1 MRAENPR
8 DLQPNTM
15 KTTVI
20 SRHEN
25 SLHELC
31 RLLTKWDSN
40 MPVTALTAGVDKVFS
55 LIQQSP
61 PDVLIVEA
69 ECAGDDELSH
79 LDTLTERFPNMT
91 VMLLCKSPT
100 AEVMQHA
107 MRLGIRE
114 LLTEP
119 LKRDQLHEAMQRA
132 HRRSQGKVESP
143 KLGRVMSWIGC
154 KGGSGQT
161 FLASNFAYALS
172 CANQTQVAL
181 IDLNLQF
188 GDAVLFLADHKPQFT
203 VADVANSHG
212 RLDAA
217 LLSSSMDH
225 LTPSLDALG
234 APESLEAATQVKPD
248 QVEAIIQMAAQNYD
262 YVVMDLG
269 RNMDSRTLRAL
280 DLSDDIFMVVQL
292 TLPFIRD
299 CKRLLETLDALGQR
313 REKLHLV
320 VNRYEKGGDISLDK
334 LEAALGRKVFQTI
347 PNSYTAVA
355 TSVNQGRPLLTIAKN
370 DPVARALVQ
379 VAEGY
384 THPHKPKEQER
395 SLFKW
400 FKGSR

>member
-1 MRAENPR
+1 MRVEDPR
-8 DLQPNTM
+8 DLERNTM

-20 SRHEN
+20 SRNEN
-25 SLHELC
+25 SLQELR
-31 RLLTKWDSN
+31 RLLREWDGN
-40 MPVTALTAGVDKVFS
+40 MPVTVLTAGADKVFS
-55 LIQQSP
+55 LIQESP
-61 PDVLIVEA
+61 PDVLIIEA
-69 ECAGDDELSH
+69 ACAADDELSH

-91 VMLLCKSPT
+91 VMLLCKAPT
-100 AEVMQHA
+100 AEVIQHA

-132 HRRSQGKVESP
+132 HRRSQGRMESP
-143 KLGRVMSWIGC
+143 KVGRVMAWIGC

-172 CANQTQVAL
+172 RATPTRVAL

-203 VADVANSHG
+203 VADVANSQS

-217 LLSSSMDH
+217 LLGSSMVH
-225 LTPSLDALG
+225 LTPSLDVLG

-248 QVEAIIQMAAQNYD
+248 QVETIVQLAAQNYD

-269 RNMDSRTLRAL
+269 RNMDSLTLRAL
-280 DLSDDIFMVVQL
+280 DMSNDIFIVVQL

-299 CKRLLETLDALGQR
+299 CKRLLETLDVLGLA

-320 VNRYEKGGDISLDK
+320 VNRYERGGDITLDK
-334 LEAALGRKVFQTI
+334 LESALGLKVFQTI

-355 TSVNQGRPLLTIAKN
+355 SSVNQGRPLLDIAKS
-370 DPVARALVQ
+370 DPVARALVH
-379 VAEGY
+379 VAERF
-384 THPHKPKEQER
+384 THPNKTKEQGR

-400 FKGSR
+400 FKDSR